1 MGEVEMSSVEH
12 RRYLY
17 NQPVYRYF
25 ARLWSEPSLASDRLD
40 RDLPELR
47 SGVSEMDTC
56 GDVRFSCA
64 RLFSVVIVACIL
76 GCGSSVPF
84 DFVPVHGKVT
94 YDDGSLIEADS
105 ILVTFNPI
113 LAEEKGRM
121 VPPGGQTNINVSD
134 GTFSAVSSH
143 RKDDGVALGR
153 HKVVVV
159 AFKKGPNG
167 APVPTAAV
175 PPVYRNVSSTPLEVE
190 VDSSDQFLELKIN
203 KK

>member
-1 MGEVEMSSVEH
+1 MNGCSK
-12 RRYLY
+12 L
-17 NQPVYRYF
+17 
-25 ARLWSEPSLASDRLD
+25 
-40 RDLPELR
+40 
-47 SGVSEMDTC
+47 
-56 GDVRFSCA
+56 RFSSA
-64 RLFSVVIVACIL
+64 LIAGLSIFAITT

-113 LAEEKGRM
+113 AAEEKGRM
-121 VPPGGQTNINVSD
+121 VPPGGQTNVNVTD

-143 RKDDGVALGR
+143 RKDDGVAVGR

-167 APVPTAAV
+167 MPVPTPAV
-175 PPVYRNVSSTPLEVE
+175 PAAYRKESSTPLEIE
-190 VDSSDQFLELKIN
+190 VDSNNQFLDLKISR
-203 KK
+203 K